1 MSLID
6 AAAWEILLIKIRAPP
21 KSPQKGHA
29 IRGVA
34 PALSLWS
41 RVGMSLFVWF
51 GSGLLVYLVFLVPGS
66 SCSSSQGCSANSM
79 ELGAVFFFFFSYL
92 SSEEFSL
99 GPLSR

>member
-66 SCSSSQGCSANSM
+66 SCNSSQGCSANSM
-79 ELGAVFFFFFSYL
+79 ELGAVFFLLLLLLILGGFFLRPS
-92 SSEEFSL
+92 
-99 GPLSR
+99 